1 MLGFVSAPGPWNTMS
16 NLELRQSY
24 KVLHNHQVLPSA
36 TTLSNICCRE
46 YALTVDAI
54 KKQLPS
60 QNKVSLVLDT
70 WTSRNKLTI
79 TSAIAYYMD

>member
-16 NLELRQSY
+16 NLELQQSY
-24 KVLHNHQVLPSA
+24 KVLHNDQVLPSA

-46 YALTVDAI
+46 YSLIVDAI